1 MNKTRLIGPF
11 SQILTMDHLNSKGPL
26 ADEKLEIIEDAGI
39 LVTDEI
45 IEAIG
50 PYREL
55 RKQGGVEESIE
66 GSLVA
71 MPGMIDVH
79 THICW
84 SGSRAGDYAFRL
96 AGKTYLEIAAAG
108 GGIWSTVTKTREAEE
123 QALTTITAE
132 RAERMLHQGTTTIE
146 VKSGYGLQV
155 EAELKMLRSIKAA
168 GRITGADL
176 ISTCLGAHI
185 KPRDFEGSPRAYLEH
200 LIGHLLPA
208 VKKENLA
215 NRVDIYIDE
224 GAFSAEDARY
234 YLNASKELGFDIVIH
249 ADQFYPGGLDLAI
262 ETGAVSADHLEASN
276 YNDLNRLALSNVIPV
291 ALPGASL
298 GLAARFAPARKM
310 LDLGTSLVI
319 ASDWNPG
326 SAPMGRL
333 LTQASLI
340 GVFEKL
346 TMAETLAA
354 LTFRAAPA
362 LNLSDRGILKKG
374 MLADFIAF
382 PCSDWREIIYNQGS
396 LEPSG
401 VWKRGRREERGEK

>member
-132 RAERMLHQGTTTIE
+132 RAERMLHQGTTT
-146 VKSGYGLQV
+146 
-155 EAELKMLRSIKAA
+155 
-168 GRITGADL
+168 
-176 ISTCLGAHI
+176 
-185 KPRDFEGSPRAYLEH
+185 
-200 LIGHLLPA
+200 
-208 VKKENLA
+208 
-215 NRVDIYIDE
+215 
-224 GAFSAEDARY
+224 
-234 YLNASKELGFDIVIH
+234 
-249 ADQFYPGGLDLAI
+249 
-262 ETGAVSADHLEASN
+262 
-276 YNDLNRLALSNVIPV
+276 
-291 ALPGASL
+291 
-298 GLAARFAPARKM
+298 
-310 LDLGTSLVI
+310 
-319 ASDWNPG
+319 
-326 SAPMGRL
+326 
-333 LTQASLI
+333 
-340 GVFEKL
+340 
-346 TMAETLAA
+346 
-354 LTFRAAPA
+354 
-362 LNLSDRGILKKG
+362 
-374 MLADFIAF
+374 
-382 PCSDWREIIYNQGS
+382 
-396 LEPSG
+396 
-401 VWKRGRREERGEK
+401 